1 MEGHSEWI
9 DWPSERKYSET
20 NTNGQ
25 QFQEMISCVDRLKTS
40 PELNVEWAGVD
51 RRVALKRLVEW
62 VRADRRVALK
72 RSETP
77 TMCF

>member
-25 QFQEMISCVDRLKTS
+25 QFQEMISYVDHFKTS
-40 PELNVEWAGVD
+40 PELNVECAGVD
-51 RRVALKRLVEW
+51 GRVALNRSVEW
-62 VRADRRVALK
+62 VGAVGGSR
-72 RSETP
+72 
-77 TMCF
+77 